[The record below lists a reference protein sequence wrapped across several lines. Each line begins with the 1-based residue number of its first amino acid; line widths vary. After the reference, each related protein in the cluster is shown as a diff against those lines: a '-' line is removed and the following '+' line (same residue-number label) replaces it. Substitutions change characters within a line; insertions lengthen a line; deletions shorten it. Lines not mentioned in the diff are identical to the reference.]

1 MRYHDPLS
9 FNILISDVTETD
21 GIITTSP
28 IYQNSEYLTPN
39 QFEEDIVVV
48 GQGDNA
54 TFEEE
59 DND

>member
-9 FNILISDVTETD
+9 FNILISDATD
-21 GIITTSP
+21 TTLR
-28 IYQNSEYLTPN
+28 IYSNSEYLTPD
-39 QFEEDIVVV
+39 QFEADIVVV
-48 GQGDNA
+48 GQGDNH